1 MADEN
6 NNPTNPTNQT
16 EPAPAS
22 NPTEPTST
30 TPTEPTE
37 PKGGVEGN
45 NNPEPSKTEGNQEDL
60 GSNKDPKEGSDEGKN
75 PSTPEVVD
83 DKTEFK
89 IPDGMT
95 LDSKKMD
102 AFRGIAK
109 ELKLTKEQA
118 QKLVDFDAQ
127 NIQGS
132 DKAFKDLQASWKAE
146 TMKQLGENAEQKL
159 GEAAAAYKQF
169 GDDEFVK
176 LMKDTGLENHPAV
189 VRVFR
194 NIGSKIA
201 VDKTVSA
208 TSNGVKS
215 TMTFEEAL
223 YGKK

>member
-6 NNPTNPTNQT
+6 NNPTNPTNPT

-22 NPTEPTST
+22 NPTEPTPT
-30 TPTEPTE
+30 NPTEPTE
-37 PKGGVEGN
+37 PKGGVEEN
-45 NNPEPSKTEGNQEDL
+45 NNPEPSKKEGNQEDL
-60 GSNKDPKEGSDEGKN
+60 GSNKDPKEGSDADKN

-109 ELKLTKEQA
+109 ELGLTKEQA

-176 LMKDTGLENHPAV
+176 LMKDT
-189 VRVFR
+189 
-194 NIGSKIA
+194 KIA